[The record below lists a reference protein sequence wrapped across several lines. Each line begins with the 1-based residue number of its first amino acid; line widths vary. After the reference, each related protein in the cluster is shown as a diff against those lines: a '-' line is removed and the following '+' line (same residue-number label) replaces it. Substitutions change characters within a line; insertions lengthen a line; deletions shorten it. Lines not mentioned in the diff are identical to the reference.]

1 MDWLVDYWWAVALAA
16 LVAIVLLYL
25 LLRPRQTVR
34 LGDAAPI
41 RAHMIQESGRGLVD
55 EAAQAVEDVAQPI
68 VNSPIHTSI
77 PQSTGAPDD
86 LTLLKG
92 VGPKLADLLNAHG
105 IFRFDQIAN
114 LGAGQ
119 LETLDQMMGAFRGR
133 LSRDRIVEQADYLAR
148 GDREGFEGKFG
159 KL

>member
-55 EAAQAVEDVAQPI
+55 EAAQAVEDAVRRFY
-68 VNSPIHTSI
+68 
-77 PQSTGAPDD
+77 AP
-86 LTLLKG
+86 LIERG
-92 VGPKLADLLNAHG
+92 VEAVRD
-105 IFRFDQIAN
+105 
-114 LGAGQ
+114 
-119 LETLDQMMGAFRGR
+119 AFR
-133 LSRDRIVEQADYLAR
+133 EAA
-148 GDREGFEGKFG
+148 
-159 KL
+159 